1 MRRKGDRMTYSEA
14 IIRRISHR
22 RYLPQPLS
30 PSETDELQKVI
41 EQCNQTAGLRIQLIA
56 SCPEAFSGA
65 KSFGLFSGVTT
76 MLALIGP
83 DSDPD
88 LDEKCGYYG
97 EKLVLTATAMGLG
110 TCWVAGTY
118 DREPLCRRFVGEGQ
132 RLCCVIALGHVPE
145 TPGTRERLIRNV
157 FHRKSK
163 SLAELS
169 KGMGPAWFMAG
180 VTAVQRAPSARN
192 RQPIRFVYDGM
203 RVTAEIT
210 EVHNLSKID
219 LGIAKYH
226 FEVGAHG
233 GVWTWGDGGVFTKAE
248 EEKSCGAVIY
258 QERSEG
264 RRYLLAQHGA
274 SHWSFPKGHVEGSE
288 REVETAAR
296 EILEETGLTVDIDTR
311 FREVVT
317 YYPKEGVIKDVIF
330 FLATPTGGEEHA
342 QEEEIRQLGW
352 FSFEEAQPLVTFA
365 TDIEVLKA
373 AEAYLDQR

>member
-1 MRRKGDRMTYSEA
+1 MTYSEA
-14 IIRRISHR
+14 IIRRISNR
-22 RYLPQPLS
+22 TYRPEPLS
-30 PSETDELQKVI
+30 SEEQGELEKVI
-41 EQCNQTAGLRIQLIA
+41 QQCNEAGGLHLQLIVNF
-56 SCPEAFSGA
+56 PEAFAGM
-65 KSFGLFSGVTT
+65 KSYGLFSGVTNLIA
-76 MLALIGP
+76 LAGP
-83 DSDPD
+83 ESDPN

-97 EKLVLTATAMGLG
+97 EKVVLSATAMGLG
-110 TCWVAGTY
+110 TCWVAATY
-118 DREPLCRRFVGEGQ
+118 DRDRCRSFAGEGE
-132 RLCCVIALGHVPE
+132 RLCCVIAVGPVPGA
-145 TPGTRERLIRNV
+145 PGAKERLIRGV
-157 FHRKSK
+157 MQRKSK
-163 SLAELS
+163 PLAELS
-169 KGMGPAWFMAG
+169 KGVGPAWFMSGIA
-180 VTAVQRAPSARN
+180 AVQRAPSARN
-192 RQPIRFVYDGM
+192 LQPVRFCYQGGG
-203 RVTAEIT
+203 VTGEIV
-210 EVHNLSKID
+210 EHHGLSLVD

-226 FEVGAHG
+226 FEIGAHG

-258 QERSEG
+258 QERPEG

-317 YYPKEGVIKDVIF
+317 YYPKPGVIKDVVF
-330 FLATPTGGEEHA
+330 FLSTPTGGVEHA

-373 AEAYLDQR
+373 AEDYLNKK

>member
-1 MRRKGDRMTYSEA
+1 MTYSEA

-22 RYLPQPLS
+22 KYLPQTLS
-30 PSETDELQKVI
+30 PAETDELQKMI
-41 EQCNQTAGLRIQLIA
+41 EQCNQAGGLRIQLID
-56 SCPEAFSGA
+56 SCPEAFSGT
-65 KSFGLFSGVTT
+65 KSFGFFSGVTT
-76 MLALIGP
+76 VLALIGP
-83 DSDPD
+83 ESDPN

-132 RLCCVIALGHVPE
+132 RLCCVITIGHVPE
-145 TPGTRERLIRNV
+145 SPGAKEKLIRSV
-157 FHRKSK
+157 VRRKSK
-163 SLAELS
+163 SIAELS
-169 KGMGPAWFMAG
+169 KGMGPDWFMAG

-192 RQPIRFVYDGM
+192 LQPIRFLYDGK
-203 RVTAEIT
+203 RVKAEIA
-210 EVHNLSKID
+210 EVHSLSSID
-219 LGIAKYH
+219 MGIAKYH

-233 GVWTWGDGGVFTKAE
+233 GVWTWGDGGVFVKAE

-258 QERSEG
+258 QERPEG

-274 SHWSFPKGHVEGSE
+274 SHWSFPKGHVEGAE
-288 REVETAAR
+288 REAETAAR
-296 EILEETGLTVDIDTR
+296 EILEETGLTVDLDTR

-317 YYPKEGVIKDVIF
+317 YYPKEGVIKDVVF
-330 FLATPTGGEEHA
+330 FLATPTGGVEHA

-352 FSFEEAQPLVTFA
+352 FSFEAAQPLVTFA

-373 AEAYLDQR
+373 AEEYLNRK